1 MHVIAMYIAI
11 IASYNGYCRLYWC
24 IAGYIGQ
31 WVSGS
36 IKDLFS
42 TGCVNIYFSQS
53 IVNYLFSIFFQ

>member
-36 IKDLFS
+36 VDLSKIFS
-42 TGCVNIYFSQS
+42 HLV
-53 IVNYLFSIFFQ
+53 VSIFTFLNQ